1 MLLDNIF
8 LLQVTAVVKRLPI
21 VSLRWS
27 IGWENNTLQQPAA
40 AAASGG
46 VGLNEEVWL
55 KVPLG
60 MECVAKVELARMNS
74 FKVYTIVQY
83 CI

>member
-1 MLLDNIF
+1 

-27 IGWENNTLQQPAA
+27 IGWENNTLQQPA